1 MELFPLSLDGNSINA
16 GQGQEGRP
24 TDDECMAMARKEYI
38 QHLRKEFDR
47 WNVVPMGQ
55 RQPTDNELIEMDIS
69 DAEYFDKD
77 GVRRFRADIRARLRA
92 RELEEKFIDVDASW
106 ERNIKRKQEERRL
119 YEASKAKTHAIH
131 TLGSREFTL
140 TYSPKWFDD
149 KTARA
154 KMETAI
160 ERLTKYYKDE
170 IVQLRAIGEVGT
182 NGLSHVHCFY
192 KLVGGLKITDK
203 NFKRAWSVWNPKKTL
218 GKSGHEGGHHANV
231 RTESDF
237 LGYIEKDIEEA
248 WLEVNI
254 GGGV

>member
-1 MELFPLSLDGNSINA
+1 METFPISLDGNVENA
-16 GQGQEGRP
+16 GQGQEGRI
-24 TDDECMAMARKEYI
+24 AHVEYV
-38 QHLRKEFDR
+38 QHLRREFDR
-47 WNVVPMGQ
+47 LWVLNYGQ
-55 RQPTDNELIEMDIS
+55 NSPTDEELIAMDVTY
-69 DAEYFDKD
+69 AEYPDKRY
-77 GVRRFRADIRARLRA
+77 VEHINRRIRSD
-92 RELEEKFIDVDASW
+92 ELFNKFV
-106 ERNIKRKQEERRL
+106 NI
-119 YEASKAKTHAIH
+119 EASYNRTMQRLMEAQKVPKKHAIH
-131 TLGSREFTL
+131 ELGAREFTL

-149 KTARA
+149 ETARA
-154 KMETAI
+154 KMRTAI

-170 IVQLRAIGEVGT
+170 IVQFRAIGEVGS

-203 NFKRAWSVWNPKKTL
+203 NFKRAWSVWNPKKSL

-237 LGYIEKDIEEA
+237 LGYIEKDIEDA